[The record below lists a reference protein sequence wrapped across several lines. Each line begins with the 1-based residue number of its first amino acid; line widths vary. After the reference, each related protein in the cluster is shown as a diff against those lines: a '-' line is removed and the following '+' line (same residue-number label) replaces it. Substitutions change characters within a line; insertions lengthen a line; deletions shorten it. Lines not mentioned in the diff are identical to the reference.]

1 MVFATIIGTV
11 AAIMMLSQSRL
22 LSLPA
27 MLFVWFFRGVPA
39 LVQLIIWY
47 NLSLL
52 VQNFTLWIPGLGI
65 IFSVPTNDVM
75 TPLISAVVAFSLHE
89 SGYMAEIVR
98 NGLNSVGKGQREA
111 SLSLGMRPSLLLRR
125 IILPQAMRVIIPPT
139 GNEAIGL
146 LKGTALVSVVAV
158 SDLLYSAQ
166 AIYAR
171 TFETIPLLLVVTFW
185 YLVVVSIMSVGQDYL
200 ERLFARDEY
209 RERKS
214 FLTFVAGNAFAFKR
228 RRYT

>member
-1 MVFATIIGTV
+1 
-11 AAIMMLSQSRL
+11 
-22 LSLPA
+22 
-27 MLFVWFFRGVPA
+27 
-39 LVQLIIWY
+39 
-47 NLSLL
+47 
-52 VQNFTLWIPGLGI
+52 
-65 IFSVPTNDVM
+65 
-75 TPLISAVVAFSLHE
+75 
-89 SGYMAEIVR
+89 MAEIVR

-146 LKGTALVSVVAV
+146 LKGTSLVSVVAV

-200 ERLFARDEY
+200 ERLFSRDEY

-214 FLTFVAGNAFAFKR
+214 WLKLVAGNAFTFKR
-228 RRYT
+228 GGYT